1 MKRRNGRRVLM
12 AGILCA
18 AFLAGC
24 NGGERSQTEAAQE
37 QETSYGQKT
46 TEQPG
51 TPGGSRGG
59 GDDESG
65 NGK

>member
-24 NGGERSQTEAAQE
+24 NGGEREQIEAGQE
-37 QETSYGQKT
+37 KEKS
-46 TEQPG
+46 
-51 TPGGSRGG
+51 
-59 GDDESG
+59 
-65 NGK
+65 